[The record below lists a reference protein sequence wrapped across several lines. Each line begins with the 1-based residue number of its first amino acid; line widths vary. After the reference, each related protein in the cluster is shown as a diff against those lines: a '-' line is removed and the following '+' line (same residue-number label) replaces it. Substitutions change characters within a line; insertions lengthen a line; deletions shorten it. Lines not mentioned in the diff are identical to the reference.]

1 MNISHYWGLLLVP
14 AAIIYVALA
23 MRQHH
28 QTVGDT
34 EIYRVPY
41 AYTFLCFAGFVFF
54 EILPLWKSVPSDA
67 VSFVVYHVFFPLPF
81 FVVWLRNLM
90 YRVEVTGS
98 KVVVGAFPRHQF
110 DMHDVVD
117 SDLTEGRAQLLSLRL
132 RNGKKRYISGYIA
145 DFKPLAAKLVRQVG
159 RID

>member
-1 MNISHYWGLLLVP
+1 MNISHYWPWLLMP
-14 AAIIYVALA
+14 AAVIYVVLE

-34 EIYRVPY
+34 EIYRIPY
-41 AYTFLCFAGFVFF
+41 AFTFLCFAGFVFIESIPF
-54 EILPLWKSVPSDA
+54 WQSIPSDA
-67 VSFVVYHVFFPLPF
+67 MSFVVFHAIFPLPF
-81 FVVWLRNLM
+81 FVIWLRNLM

-98 KVVVGAFPRHQF
+98 RVVAGAFLRRQF

-117 SDLTEGRAQLLSLRL
+117 FTLTEGRLRLLTLRL
-132 RNGKKRYISGYIA
+132 RNGKKRYISGFIV
-145 DFKPLAAKLVRQVG
+145 DFEPLAAKLVRQVG